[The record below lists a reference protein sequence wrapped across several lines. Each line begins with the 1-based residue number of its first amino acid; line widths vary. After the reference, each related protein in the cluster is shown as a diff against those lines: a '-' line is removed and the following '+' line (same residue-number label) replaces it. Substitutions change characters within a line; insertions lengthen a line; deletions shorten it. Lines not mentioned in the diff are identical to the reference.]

1 MSLPVV
7 PVCLLDFL
15 KVWGYRDTFNGN
27 MDRKNMTFN
36 AKKLLA
42 FSKISYLKLPSDCN
56 RKGRRSIQ
64 VNSPGP
70 M

>member
-27 MDRKNMTFN
+27 TDRKNMTFN
-36 AKKLLA
+36 AKSCWPFPKYHTL
-42 FSKISYLKLPSDCN
+42 SC
-56 RKGRRSIQ
+56 Q
-64 VNSPGP
+64 VIATGKEGVLFK
-70 M
+70 